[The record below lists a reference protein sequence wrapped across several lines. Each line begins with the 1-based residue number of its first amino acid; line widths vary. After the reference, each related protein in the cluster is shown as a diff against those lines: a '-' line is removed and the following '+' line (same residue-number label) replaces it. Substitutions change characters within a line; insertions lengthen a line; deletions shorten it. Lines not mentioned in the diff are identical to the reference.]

1 MIRERALKVVM
12 VLVGLLFVAAIY
24 PVLMA
29 LWHPGPSD
37 DTGDTMMMSLYFTL
51 GVFLLLAARNPSAH
65 RSLIAFTA
73 WSSFAHAVVMSLLGF
88 HLPSEQVGFWIGSAI
103 LAVIGAALL
112 VLARPKQSV
121 DPLSASAA

>member
-1 MIRERALKVVM
+1 MIRERALKVVL

-24 PVLMA
+24 PVAMA

-65 RSLIAFTA
+65 GSLIAFTA
-73 WSSFAHAVVMSLLGF
+73 WSSFAHAVVMSMLGF

-103 LAVIGAALL
+103 LALIGIALL
-112 VLARPKQSV
+112 ALARPKQSV
-121 DPLSASAA
+121 EQVLASAA